1 VVAAIACPCRLPAEP
16 AVTARGLEVLAGWAE
31 LRLGN
36 EHVDPQAVLEQVV
49 ADLRMLAARAANR
62 AAVTLGGAQLDQV
75 VDALHDAA
83 ELRREAAGS
92 YCVECRESPVELC
105 ADHEDCLNRADT
117 YDRLASELQQEEAR
131 R

>member
-1 VVAAIACPCRLPAEP
+1 MTDIARA
-16 AVTARGLEVLAGWAE
+16 LEVLAGWAE

-36 EHVDPQAVLEQVV
+36 EHVDRQAILEQVI
-49 ADLRMLAARAANR
+49 ADLRMLAERAGA
-62 AAVTLGGAQLDQV
+62 APAVAVTPGGAQLDQV